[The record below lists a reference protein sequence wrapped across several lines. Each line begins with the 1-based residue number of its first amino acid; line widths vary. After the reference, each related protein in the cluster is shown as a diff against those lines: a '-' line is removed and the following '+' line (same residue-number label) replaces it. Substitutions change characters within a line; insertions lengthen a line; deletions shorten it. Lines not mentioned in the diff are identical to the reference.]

1 MAKILIID
9 DSKLIVEFG
18 KSILSKEGHEVSYA
32 PDGYK
37 ALEIVSEE
45 KPDLILLD
53 VVMPGI
59 DGYEVCKRLKAE
71 EKTYD
76 IPVIMLTSKGE
87 TEDKIK
93 GLNIGAVDYVTKP
106 FDAGEL
112 VARVNTQLRVKELH
126 EALQEKNRLLQD
138 LANKDGLSNL
148 YNHRYLQEQLLK
160 EINRAKRYGQ
170 TISFVLL
177 DIDHFK
183 HFNDTYGHQTGDVIL
198 KTLGSILNKT
208 IRENDVAARYGG
220 EEFAI
225 ILLHTDF
232 KTARETT
239 ERLREVIELY
249 NFKVG
254 DKHLHI
260 TISLGIACFPHKD
273 IETARDLIECA
284 DKALYSAKKAGR
296 NRVEVYCPG

>member
-59 DGYEVCKRLKAE
+59 DGYEVCRRLKAE
-71 EKTYD
+71 EKTHD

-126 EALQEKNRLLQD
+126 EALQEKNRLLQE
-138 LANKDGLSNL
+138 LANKDGLTNL

-225 ILLHTDF
+225 ILLHTEF

-260 TISLGIACFPHKD
+260 TVSLGIACFPHKD